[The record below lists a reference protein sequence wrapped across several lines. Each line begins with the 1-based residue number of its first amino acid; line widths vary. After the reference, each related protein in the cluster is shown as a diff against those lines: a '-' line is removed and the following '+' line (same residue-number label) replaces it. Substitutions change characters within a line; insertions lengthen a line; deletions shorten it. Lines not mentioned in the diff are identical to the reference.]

1 MKKILILAFMALAM
15 ATAHAITVDDVFNA
29 FPDADNVEKVNLDK
43 DMLKMMD
50 GKMPGNVKDIN
61 ALRVVNIKAPTAQQF
76 SVARKFLD
84 AEIDG
89 MDLILD
95 VNEHGEVSIYAST
108 SGDFA
113 TKLLIVVVNDRD
125 NDSEAVVVYI
135 DGKINIGDIGNLV
148 KLGN

>member
-61 ALRVVNIKAPTAQQF
+61 ALRVVNIKDPTAQQF

-84 AEIDG
+84 AEIEG

-108 SGDFA
+108 SGDVA
-113 TKLLIVVVNDRD
+113 TKLLIIVVNDRD
-125 NDSEAVVVYI
+125 NYSEAVVVYI